1 MLETILEDG
10 GRMRAPRDQR
20 IIGMQTRIMWR
31 RKVILHTTVR
41 PHEKFAGFGR
51 WAWRREAWD
60 IGKT

>member
-1 MLETILEDG
+1 
-10 GRMRAPRDQR
+10 MRAPRDQR